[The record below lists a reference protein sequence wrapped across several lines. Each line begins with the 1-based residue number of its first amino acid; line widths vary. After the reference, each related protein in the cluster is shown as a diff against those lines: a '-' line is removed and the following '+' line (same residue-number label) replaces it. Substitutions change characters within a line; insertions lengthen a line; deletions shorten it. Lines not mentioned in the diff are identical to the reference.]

1 MRAVKA
7 PNGASAATLASD
19 GSDLIGALPDELL
32 HHVLSFLPAQQSVRT
47 CVLARRWLD
56 LWKSAT
62 RLRIAGAADGK
73 HRASFSK
80 VRELVDHIVLLRGGS
95 PLETFEFCFDG
106 LSDADVPRVNLWIQ
120 HALACRAQVL
130 RLNIVWDLSSRNT
143 SRIRPDDAPL
153 VSQHLTRAPWCAVK
167 DKFANFSCCP
177 SLRVLQIEDCNLT
190 HANRISCQSLEH
202 LRIYGTSFSYSRR
215 IRIHAPNLVTLQL
228 RVHYGRTPVLET
240 ASPLLWAVVT
250 VHDGGADLCRHLYSG
265 DCYDGSCQ
273 GCRNIR
279 NDNSCI
285 LLQGLSQAKNLVF
298 FQLGLK
304 RRDLQWCLTFSML
317 KTLVLNENWCV
328 PNVDALA
335 SVLEHS
341 PVLEELFLQLFSKG
355 LRYKVQMK
363 GRFNPKELP
372 STISAHLKRV
382 EVKCEVV
389 DETVLNVLKFLSKHM
404 ELEPNVCVK
413 MQQKEMPD

>member
-1 MRAVKA
+1 
-7 PNGASAATLASD
+7 
-19 GSDLIGALPDELL
+19 
-32 HHVLSFLPAQQSVRT
+32 
-47 CVLARRWLD
+47 
-56 LWKSAT
+56 
-62 RLRIAGAADGK
+62 
-73 HRASFSK
+73 
-80 VRELVDHIVLLRGGS
+80 LVDHVILLRGRS

-106 LSDADVPRVNLWIQ
+106 SSDAEVPRVNLWIQ

-153 VSQHLTRAPWCAVK
+153 VSQHLTRLELHGVLFK

-177 SLRVLQIEDCNLT
+177 SLRVLQIEACNLG
-190 HANRISCQSLEH
+190 HASRISSQSLEH
-202 LRIYGTSFSYSRR
+202 LSIICSTSFSYYCR
-215 IRIHAPNLVTLQL
+215 IRIHAPNLVTLRL
-228 RVHYGRTPVLET
+228 HVHYGRTPVLET
-240 ASPLLWAVVT
+240 ASPLLWAVVA
-250 VHDGGADLCRHLYSG
+250 VHDGGAGLCRHLYSG
-265 DCYDGSCQ
+265 DCYDGSCR

-279 NDNSCI
+279 NDNSCV
-285 LLQGLSQAKNLVF
+285 LLQGLSRAKNLVLSAGTETF
-298 FQLGLK
+298 IF

-317 KTLVLNENWCV
+317 KTLVLNENWSV

-389 DETVLNVLKFLSKHM
+389 DETVLNVLKFLS
-404 ELEPNVCVK
+404 
-413 MQQKEMPD
+413 